1 MPKPLVMT
9 ISHELGKEE
18 AKRRLQNGV
27 GQMRA
32 QLAPLTSSLDHQWMD
47 DRLSFHMVA
56 LGQRIAG
63 HIDVLEEAVRVEL
76 QLPGVLG
83 WLGEKIGR
91 RIQRQASLM
100 LDKPKAPS

>member
-32 QLAPLTSSLDHQWMD
+32 QLAPLTSALDHHWVE
-47 DRLSFHMVA
+47 DRLTFQMVA

-63 HIDVLEEAVRVEL
+63 QIDVLEEAVRIEL

-83 WLGEKIGR
+83 WLGEKIGG
-91 RIQRQASLM
+91 RIQRQAALM
-100 LDKPKAPS
+100 LEKPKTPS

>member
-1 MPKPLVMT
+1 MAKPLVMT

-32 QLAPLTSSLDHQWMD
+32 QLAPLTSSLDHQWME
-47 DRLSFHMVA
+47 DRLSFHMVV

-63 HIDVLEEAVRVEL
+63 HIDVLEETVRVEL

-100 LDKPKAPS
+100 LEKPKQPS

>member
-9 ISHELGKEE
+9 ISHDLGKEE

-27 GQMRA
+27 GQIRS
-32 QLAPLTSSLDHQWMD
+32 QLAPMTTSLDHQWIE
-47 DRLSFHMVA
+47 DRLSFHMTA

-63 HIDVLEEAVRVEL
+63 HIDVLEENVRVEL

-91 RIQRQASLM
+91 RIQRQAALM
-100 LDKPKAPS
+100 LEKPQEPR